1 MNREFAYGM
10 EDKGYELLKQF
21 NKFLH
26 IQQLVRTPRNYQ
38 ACDASGYTTDGTP
51 IVIEIKV
58 RNQKYDGDKVI
69 GKNYTADTIYI
80 EDHKVGSMLLEHVV
94 NKSIPLYVNFLDDA
108 IIVYNLAKLS
118 KRPNITSQKIKSK
131 LYEGIE
137 ICKRVELPLDEAYVY
152 NNNFE
157 LIQKPNDQQR

>member
-10 EDKGYELLKQF
+10 EDKGYELLKQY

-26 IQQLVRTPRNYQ
+26 IQGLVRTPRNYQ

-94 NKSIPLYVNFLDDA
+94 NKSIPLYVNFLDNA
-108 IIVYNLAKLS
+108 IIVYNLSKLN

-137 ICKRVELPLDEAYVY
+137 ICKRVELPLDEAFIYDL
-152 NNNFE
+152 NNFE
-157 LIQKPNDQQR
+157 LIKKPNDK